1 MTSREGFLF
10 EIHDEMFNLL
20 LKKNQ
25 ITKLL
30 NLPIFTSLGKIRQ
43 QCGLVTNLRNKLTE

>member
-10 EIHDEMFNLL
+10 EIRDEMFNLL
-20 LKKNQ
+20 LKK
-25 ITKLL
+25 IKLQ
-30 NLPIFTSLGKIRQ
+30 NCSIYRFSPVWENIRQ